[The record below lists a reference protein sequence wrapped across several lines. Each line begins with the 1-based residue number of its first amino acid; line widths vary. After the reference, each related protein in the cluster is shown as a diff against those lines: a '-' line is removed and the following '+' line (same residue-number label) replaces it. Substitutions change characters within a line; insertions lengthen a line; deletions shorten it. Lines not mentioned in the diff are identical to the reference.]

1 MNTFATAADPAR
13 WFCVRTQPRRERFAA
28 ENLRRRVGLEVF
40 APYLRQPRAGR
51 HGAPGCTRE
60 ALFPGYLFARFA
72 FPRQYRHVASTSG
85 VTGIVRFRG
94 EPPAVADGVIES
106 LRRHV
111 ETTAGEITP
120 VLGPGTWV
128 RLAAGCFRSAEG
140 RILQFD
146 SRNDRVRV
154 LLTLLGREVQVSVPA
169 AGVRPAAPLAH
180 YPPPLLAPAR
190 D

>member
-1 MNTFATAADPAR
+1 MNTLAPIVDLAR

-28 ENLRRRVGLEVF
+28 ENLRARVGLEVF
-40 APYLRQPRAGR
+40 APYLRQARGGR
-51 HGAPGCTRE
+51 DGATGFARE

-72 FPRQYRHVASTSG
+72 FPQQYRHVMSTAG
-85 VTGIVRFRG
+85 VTGVVSFDG
-94 EPPAVADGVIES
+94 EPPAVADDVIES
-106 LRRHV
+106 LRRDVDHAAREV
-111 ETTAGEITP
+111 APTLE
-120 VLGPGTWV
+120 PGTWV
-128 RLAAGCFRSAEG
+128 RLAAGCFRAAEG

-146 SRNDRVRV
+146 SHTDRVRV

-169 AGVRPAAPLAH
+169 AGVMPAAPLAH